1 MEESSLV
8 RFVFLLCLVS
18 SSVFCMDDSDKNAT
32 ASSGV
37 YIVTLKD
44 RSSVHFS
51 GSVTGYSKQS
61 LTATSSQ
68 IYRTLYVE
76 KSYLS
81 LFFFSLQ
88 SFILYPGFDFVSQN
102 FVESLLI
109 FPGGFGLFSISI
121 VRHMLKFVNF
131 GSQITYLLCFFG
143 LFLKVSTD
151 IKACL
156 LNLCSKLKPLCC

>member
-1 MEESSLV
+1 MMEESSLV

-18 SSVFCMDDSDKNAT
+18 SSVFCMDDSDQSAT

-51 GSVTGYSKQS
+51 GSETGYSKQS

-81 LFFFSLQ
+81 LFSLQ
-88 SFILYPGFDFVSQN
+88 SFNLYPGFDFVSQN

-109 FPGGFGLFSISI
+109 FFREGLVFSQS
-121 VRHMLKFVNF
+121 L
-131 GSQITYLLCFFG
+131 
-143 LFLKVSTD
+143 
-151 IKACL
+151 
-156 LNLCSKLKPLCC
+156 